1 MATLLYKGPIVKYPF
16 PILGLYIEGTEG
28 ADSLYGT
35 SGADAI
41 YGRGGNDFLS
51 GGAGNDLLDGGSGDD
66 VLDGGAGADSFVGGA
81 GIDTVSYGS
90 ATIGV
95 MVDMATGGVTNDAQ
109 GDTYSGIEVVRGSNF
124 GDILNGD
131 ANANTFFGHGGD
143 DWLFG
148 QGGND
153 SLNGGE
159 GDDQIRGGAGSDV
172 LSGNKGSDT
181 LTGDDAGQFFADTFV
196 LRIDPGVDTVTDFQ
210 VGLDKISLTGFGS
223 TPFGWDGQ
231 LAHGGG
237 YVGETYYFGG
247 IDGADR
253 LVYNSFNHTLYEV
266 ALAWDTDEGA
276 WYITQST
283 EVARFTNG
291 VDLHASDFLIA

>member
-1 MATLLYKGPIVKYPF
+1 MAILVYKGPIVKF
-16 PILGLYIEGTEG
+16 PILGLYIEGTDG
-28 ADSLYGT
+28 NDSLYGT
-35 SGADAI
+35 SGADSI
-41 YGRGGNDFLS
+41 HGLGGNDFLS
-51 GGAGNDLLDGGSGDD
+51 GGAGNDLLDGGIGDD
-66 VLDGGAGADSFVGGA
+66 VLDGGAGADTFIGGA
-81 GIDTVSYGS
+81 GVDTVSYGS

-95 MVDMATGGVTNDAQ
+95 MVDMATGGITNDAQ

-196 LRIDPGVDTVTDFQ
+196 LRNEPGPDTITDFQ
-210 VGLDKISLTGFGS
+210 VGLDKVSLQGFGS
-223 TPFGWDGQ
+223 TPFGFDGQ

-237 YVGETYYFGG
+237 YVGEEFYFGG
-247 IDGADR
+247 IDAGDK
-253 LVYNSFNHTLYEV
+253 LVYNSANHTLYQV
-266 ALAWDTDEGA
+266 ALAWDSDEGA
-276 WYITQST
+276 FYITQST
-283 EVARFTNG
+283 EIARFSNG